1 MISWLGTLDTGH
13 FLLLTSSLGQCLG
26 RTDWGKVKTR
36 LTSFNSDDEM
46 GQGQKKLTRYNRFQ
60 NWIFHLTMRYS
71 EIRFDAWT
79 TFFVDSST
87 ILNLIIIF
95 YNLNSSHAK
104 KFPDSKVGR
113 KLCAKHIHLTQN
125 TYFVAP
131 GKCFSYFDSWKILPL
146 ATSDK
151 PVLGSSSV

>member
-1 MISWLGTLDTGH
+1 MIYKHENICYWMVLISLYVILIPVIHDLMAGNLGHWT
-13 FLLLTSSLGQCLG
+13 FLTSSLGQCLG

-46 GQGQKKLTRYNRFQ
+46 GQEQKKLTRYNRFQ

-87 ILNLIIIF
+87 ILNLEVQ
-95 YNLNSSHAK
+95 LNYT
-104 KFPDSKVGR
+104 
-113 KLCAKHIHLTQN
+113 LIL
-125 TYFVAP
+125 Y
-131 GKCFSYFDSWKILPL
+131 KILR
-146 ATSDK
+146 
-151 PVLGSSSV
+151 VLKQ

>member
-1 MISWLGTLDTGH
+1 MIYKHENKCPRMVLISVDVILIPVIHDLMAGNLGHWT
-13 FLLLTSSLGQCLG
+13 FLTSSLGQCLG

-46 GQGQKKLTRYNRFQ
+46 GQEQKKLTRYNRFQ

-87 ILNLIIIF
+87 ILNLEVQ
-95 YNLNSSHAK
+95 LNYT
-104 KFPDSKVGR
+104 
-113 KLCAKHIHLTQN
+113 LIL
-125 TYFVAP
+125 Y
-131 GKCFSYFDSWKILPL
+131 KILR
-146 ATSDK
+146 
-151 PVLGSSSV
+151 VLKQ

>member
-1 MISWLGTLDTGH
+1 MFNCIKNIIWNIWWICIKLKSLQLFRKLYKDITSFIVLFSYCGILGSVIHDLMTGDPGH
-13 FLLLTSSLGQCLG
+13 WTLLTSSLGQCLG

-87 ILNLIIIF
+87 ILNLKIVLFI
-95 YNLNSSHAK
+95 LRS
-104 KFPDSKVGR
+104 KFF
-113 KLCAKHIHLTQN
+113 LC
-125 TYFVAP
+125 
-131 GKCFSYFDSWKILPL
+131 
-146 ATSDK
+146 
-151 PVLGSSSV
+151 